1 MSVEVYDKNG
11 QKRDLQWLETTYRV
25 TFLDAG
31 EVPKFRLVRIDE
43 TEGPAAF
50 IVQVRN
56 EEGQPHAKQPVAN
69 HWPGVEGDEKAKDLR
84 NAGIRSVWRDHAI
97 IQDTNANGDTGF
109 GYGGGSVI
117 HDTGGPHTL
126 WVLSPSLPSDALSRV
141 GWLGG
146 TDHRGPCRLTFQITR
161 KAGPGQPIPDDDV
174 MAKLE
179 AIHND
184 LRSLMTHL
192 GAR

>member
-1 MSVEVYDKNG
+1 MSIAVYDKG
-11 QKRDLQWLETTYRV
+11 GTQRDLAWLEATYHV
-25 TFLDAG
+25 KVLDAG

-43 TEGPAAF
+43 MEGPAVF
-50 IVQVRN
+50 IAQVRN
-56 EEGQPHAKQPVAN
+56 EEGKAHAKQPVAN
-69 HWPGVEGDEKAKDLR
+69 HWPGVENDEKTKDLR
-84 NAGIRSVWRDHAI
+84 NVGLKSVWFDHAI
-97 IQDTNANGDTGF
+97 IQDTDANGDTGF

-117 HDTGGPHTL
+117 HAEGGPHTL

-146 TDHRGPCRLTFQITR
+146 TDHRGPCRLTFQIT
-161 KAGPGQPIPDDDV
+161 KGGGPVVPPLDGDV

-184 LRSLMTHL
+184 LRKLMAHL
-192 GAR
+192 GAS